1 MKSKNAKKGSKNGK
15 VKRNVPNNEKSP
27 QEAFKGRNHQ

>member
-1 MKSKNAKKGSKNGK
+1 MKSKNAKKGQGK
-15 VKRNVPNNEKSP
+15 KKCPNNEKSP